1 MPVHK
6 LDYRCLAVRCTQATK
21 CRRFLMGDA
30 AKNSTVR
37 IAAFDSRRTPDA
49 CDGFLPRITSPL
61 PDAERKALDAACS
74 TSL

>member
-1 MPVHK
+1 MIEK

-37 IAAFDSRRTPDA
+37 IAAFDSRRTADH
-49 CDGFLPRITSPL
+49 CDGFLPRLLAPL
-61 PDAERKALDAACS
+61 SVADRKALDDAC
-74 TSL
+74 THDGN